1 MGRADFGMKEIKEKG
16 RGGVQQSPISESLE
30 LAQPWH
36 LGSFLLNFQPYI
48 STYDYGSGVELLRD

>member
-1 MGRADFGMKEIKEKG
+1 MKEIKEKG